1 MTTKMTID
9 HDDTFRQTERGA
21 LVSASYRRLRLRGL
35 AVDLTT
41 LGFLAFSNSGR
52 REASLRDHARH
63 PRSSSDL
70 PGDEN
75 CCCQEGQG
83 GREIKGIFAGPKP
96 EKVNRGWRYFC
107 PVLRCG
113 DRHLG
118 VKVEV
123 SIRQRRFVGLI
134 GHPHVFV
141 PIMGL
146 RAEGPAG
153 LRAHRWAQTSADQVA
168 RLSQCSAQLCRTP
181 LYFDRSSNLH
191 VGDIDSVS

>member
-35 AVDLTT
+35 TVDLTTLSFLTFSMRVDLTT

-107 PVLRCG
+107 LARCS
-113 DRHLG
+113 D
-118 VKVEV
+118 VETG
-123 SIRQRRFVGLI
+123 IWG
-134 GHPHVFV
+134 
-141 PIMGL
+141 
-146 RAEGPAG
+146 
-153 LRAHRWAQTSADQVA
+153 
-168 RLSQCSAQLCRTP
+168 
-181 LYFDRSSNLH
+181 
-191 VGDIDSVS
+191 

>member
-1 MTTKMTID
+1 MLTHLRCQMDGGVRYTAWVTMAGRTKSRALHWNHNIHKMTID

-35 AVDLTT
+35 TVDLTT

-107 PVLRCG
+107 LARCS
-113 DRHLG
+113 D
-118 VKVEV
+118 VETGIWGWR
-123 SIRQRRFVGLI
+123 SRCRFVSVGS
-134 GHPHVFV
+134 
-141 PIMGL
+141 
-146 RAEGPAG
+146 
-153 LRAHRWAQTSADQVA
+153 WA
-168 RLSQCSAQLCRTP
+168 
-181 LYFDRSSNLH
+181 
-191 VGDIDSVS
+191 